1 MTWAPVRMT
10 VRWCVP
16 PGEAQS
22 IAAALHP
29 LMMKTR
35 SEPGCTGCSFSTEM
49 GAVVVIQYIET
60 WTTESDLRRQ
70 VKSNRFSNLAELIEH
85 ATEDPVIEFL
95 LPEGSRGLEYAE
107 EVRRSESVS

>member
-35 SEPGCTGCSFSTEM
+35 SEPGCAGCSFSTEM
-49 GAVVVIQYIET
+49 GALVVIQYIET

-70 VKSNRFSNLAELIEH
+70 VQSDRFANLAELIEH
-85 ATEDPVIEFL
+85 ATEDPMIEFL

-107 EVRRSESVS
+107 EVRRSSKVF

>member
-1 MTWAPVRMT
+1 
-10 VRWCVP
+10 
-16 PGEAQS
+16 
-22 IAAALHP
+22 
-29 LMMKTR
+29 MMKTR

-49 GAVVVIQYIET
+49 GALVVIQYIET

>member
-1 MTWAPVRMT
+1 VRMT

-35 SEPGCTGCSFSTEM
+35 ADPGCTGCSFSTEM
-49 GAVVVIQYIET
+49 GALVVIQYIET
-60 WTTESDLRRQ
+60 WTSETNLRRQ
-70 VKSNRFSNLAELIEH
+70 VRSDRFARLAELIEH

-95 LPEGSRGLEYAE
+95 LPGGLRGLEYAE
-107 EVRRSESVS
+107 EVRRSENVF

>member
-1 MTWAPVRMT
+1 
-10 VRWCVP
+10 
-16 PGEAQS
+16 
-22 IAAALHP
+22 
-29 LMMKTR
+29 MMKTR
-35 SEPGCTGCSFSTEM
+35 AEPGCTGCSFSTEM
-49 GAVVVIQYIET
+49 GALVVIQYIET

>member
-49 GAVVVIQYIET
+49 GALVVIQYIET
-60 WTTESDLRRQ
+60 WTTETDLRRQ
-70 VKSNRFSNLAELIEH
+70 VQSNRFSNLAELIEH